1 MNKYILKNLVKNNTL
16 TMYDVA
22 GAPGMFV
29 FATHY
34 FCNKRNITLDWQT
47 CSLEKSV
54 NETALEDRY
63 ELYKNNPEHYMG
75 CDVTNEKDIKNVL
88 TKMNRKFSL
97 VTGDIGAFYDK
108 YDELQEYNQ
117 LDLQWGQMV
126 LALNL
131 VEKGGIMY
139 LKMYSLIT
147 QQTMYLLD
155 TLACYFEK
163 VYICKPRT
171 SRLLNF
177 ESYLICINRN
187 DTEISDVPILRPKIK
202 EYNSPNEDVVLS
214 FERLRNQYKLRISSI
229 VVDELKKNINISAKE
244 LASKNNE
251 FKIFYDENSKIY
263 SVLLK
268 QNTNEQMIKK
278 LIYKFI

>member
-1 MNKYILKNLVKNNTL
+1 
-16 TMYDVA
+16 
-22 GAPGMFV
+22 
-29 FATHY
+29 
-34 FCNKRNITLDWQT
+34 
-47 CSLEKSV
+47 
-54 NETALEDRY
+54 
-63 ELYKNNPEHYMG
+63 
-75 CDVTNEKDIKNVL
+75 
-88 TKMNRKFSL
+88 
-97 VTGDIGAFYDK
+97 
-108 YDELQEYNQ
+108 
-117 LDLQWGQMV
+117 
-126 LALNL
+126 
-131 VEKGGIMY
+131 MY

-177 ESYLICINRN
+177 ESYIICINRN

-229 VVDELKKNINISAKE
+229 VVEELKKNINISAKE